1 MLTMG
6 GLFVGLFIFD
16 EQITQRIGTI
26 LNVVVY
32 METNFILLKDTKNG
46 KIDVR
51 LKKKCEMSVRPK
63 NTIRFNR
70 FKKGQSK

>member
-6 GLFVGLFIFD
+6 GVFVGLFIFD

-26 LNVVVY
+26 LNVVVN
-32 METNFILLKDTKNG
+32 METYLILLKKTKNG

-51 LKKKCEMSVRPK
+51 LKEMTEMSARPE
-63 NTIRFNR
+63 NTQVTRYTF
-70 FKKGQSK
+70 